1 MTTLRLLAR
10 NRRLIWNLTVL
21 DFKVRYAGSRIGL
34 LWMLLAP
41 VLLLLAYLLLF
52 GTILKVQPAP
62 ESSGWTYAL
71 VVACG
76 LLPWLGF
83 SEGLTR
89 GTASVLAQRNLL
101 KSQTFPVE
109 LVPVTAVCAGLIGQ
123 LCGTA
128 LLLGF
133 IVLSGRVGFS
143 LFLLPVL
150 ILLQGLFTIGLV
162 WMLSCINILYRD
174 TSQVV
179 GLLVVLLMFV
189 SPIAF
194 TQQMVPAGLELAVQ
208 LNPLS
213 FLMEGYR
220 AILLHGQIPA
230 PGGLAAFAGLAVLVL
245 LGGHRY
251 FTRLRVVLPD
261 LV

>member
-1 MTTLRLLAR
+1 MLVR
-10 NRRLIWNLTVL
+10 NRRLIWSLTLL
-21 DFKVRYAGSRIGL
+21 DFRVRYAGSRVGL

-41 VLLLLAYLLLF
+41 CLLLLAYLLLF
-52 GTILKVQPAP
+52 GKILKVQPAP
-62 ESSGWTYAL
+62 DLSGWTYAL

-101 KSQTFPVE
+101 KSQMFPVE
-109 LVPVTAVCAGLIGQ
+109 LVPVTAVCVGLVGQ
-123 LCGTA
+123 LWGTV
-128 LLLGF
+128 LLLAVVVAAGS
-133 IVLSGRVGFS
+133 IGLSVL
-143 LFLLPVL
+143 LLPVL
-150 ILLQGLFTIGLV
+150 VLLQALFTIGLV
-162 WMLSCINILYRD
+162 WMLSCVNILYRD
-174 TSQVV
+174 TTQVV
-179 GLLVVLLMFV
+179 GLGVVLLMFV

-194 TQQMVPAGLELAVQ
+194 TADMVPNGLDMMVR

-220 AILLHGQIPA
+220 AILLHAQAPA
-230 PGGLAAFAGLAVLVL
+230 FGGLAVFGALALCIL
-245 LGGHRY
+245 LIGHGY
-251 FTRLRVVLPD
+251 FTRLRTALPD